1 MATSATKP
9 SDINTTVEIP
19 KQTLDPV
26 APPAVK
32 TDRPHDSK
40 ADGSSAPPSLTDAAV
55 SGTNGS
61 QKEGEDA
68 GSTETI
74 VEAVAADAA
83 AETVTD
89 IQKKIRR
96 AERFGISVQLTEEE
110 KRNSRA
116 ERCL

>member
-1 MATSATKP
+1 MTTSATKP
-9 SDINTTVEIP
+9 SDSNPSVENP

-26 APPAVK
+26 APASAK
-32 TDRPHDSK
+32 TDLPQDPNADS
-40 ADGSSAPPSLTDAAV
+40 SSAPPSSTDAAV

-61 QKEGEDA
+61 VKEVED
-68 GSTETI
+68 SKNTESV

-83 AETVTD
+83 ADPVSD

-96 AERFGISVQLTEEE
+96 AERFGISVQFTEKE
-110 KRNSRA
+110 KRNTRA